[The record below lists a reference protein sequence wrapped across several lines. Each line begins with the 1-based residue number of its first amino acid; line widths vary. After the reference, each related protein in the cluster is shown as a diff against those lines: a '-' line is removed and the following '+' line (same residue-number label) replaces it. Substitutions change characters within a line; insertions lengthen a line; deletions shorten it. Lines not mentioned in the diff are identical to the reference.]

1 MLSTAQMNERDERR
15 SAVLD
20 MADVCDMNETLI
32 IEYINEH
39 RSVEAGKRNKD

>member
-1 MLSTAQMNERDERR
+1 MLSTAQMNERVNR
-15 SAVLD
+15 SAVMD
-20 MADVCDMNETLI
+20 MADVCDLNETLI

>member
-1 MLSTAQMNERDERR
+1 MLSLALMNERVNR

-20 MADVCDMNETLI
+20 MADICDMNEILI